1 MRLNLVHLGVAALV
15 HENCGV
21 VGIFSLD
28 GHNVIPF
35 VIDSLRAL
43 QHRGQEAWGVAVPGK
58 KPERR
63 LGLVSAAAA
72 EFPALVKKL
81 KSPAAI
87 GHVRYS
93 TLGKSTLEN
102 AQPLKVKD
110 LCVAHNG
117 TIANVEELSGMVGGC
132 TFTPQTMSD
141 TLVAAQRLVMHLADK
156 EDMAEAMHILKGEM
170 VGSFCF
176 TFLTDDGSVYAAR
189 DPRGFRPLV
198 LGHHKET
205 NTYMVASESCALA
218 AVGAQLVRDVEP
230 GELVKMSKGGIT
242 SQQFA
247 NEKPHAHCAFE
258 YTYFAHP
265 SSIMEGINI
274 YAARKRIGQFLAKK
288 FPIENADVVVPVPD
302 SARPAALG
310 YAQEL
315 GLPFEEGLL
324 KDRYSKKGS
333 MRSFIEP
340 YQSARV
346 EINKGIVPIREVV
359 EGKHVIVVDDSIV
372 RGTSSAEIIKTLRM
386 VGARRVSL
394 VVTYPPIRY
403 PCYAGIDFPSQE
415 ELIAYQ
421 HGATENS
428 NETIGTRVSQVI
440 GADYVAYNDTTN
452 LAKAIGMPEEELCF
466 TCSTGNYAPLGIRPV
481 FKSRIQMKGE

>member
-1 MRLNLVHLGVAALV
+1 MV

-28 GHNVIPF
+28 GHNVVPF

-43 QHRGQEAWGVAVPGK
+43 QHRGQEAWGLAVPGK
-58 KPERR
+58 KPYRQ
-63 LGLVSAAAA
+63 LGLVSSSAA
-72 EFPALVKKL
+72 EFQRLLKSY

-141 TLVAAQRLVMHLADK
+141 TLVAAQRLVMHLEDK
-156 EDMAEAMHILKGEM
+156 EENMVDAMQILKGEM

-176 TFLTDDGSVYAAR
+176 TFLTDAGSVYAAR
-189 DPRGFRPLV
+189 DTRGFRPLV
-198 LGHHKET
+198 LGRHKET

-230 GELVKMSKGGIT
+230 GELVKMSKGGIE

-247 NEKPHAHCAFE
+247 SEKPHAHCAFE

-265 SSIMEGINI
+265 SSVMEGINV
-274 YAARKRIGQFLAKK
+274 YAARKRIGQYLAKK
-288 FPIENADVVVPVPD
+288 FPIPDADVVVPVPD

-315 GLPFEEGLL
+315 GLAFEEGLL

-340 YQSARV
+340 YQNSRL
-346 EINKGIVPIREVV
+346 EINKGIIPIREVI
-359 EGKHVIVVDDSIV
+359 EGRHVVIVDDSIV
-372 RGTSSAEIIKTLRM
+372 RGTSSAEIIKTLRR
-386 VGARRVSL
+386 VGARKISL

-421 HGATENS
+421 HGAGEES
-428 NETIGTRVSQVI
+428 NLKIGSRVARVI
-440 GADYVAYNDTTN
+440 DADNVAYNDTTN
-452 LAKAIGMPEEELCF
+452 LARAIGMPEEELCF
-466 TCSTGNYAPLGIRPV
+466 TCSTGNYTSLGIKPV
-481 FKSRIQMKGE
+481 FKSRIEMKGE